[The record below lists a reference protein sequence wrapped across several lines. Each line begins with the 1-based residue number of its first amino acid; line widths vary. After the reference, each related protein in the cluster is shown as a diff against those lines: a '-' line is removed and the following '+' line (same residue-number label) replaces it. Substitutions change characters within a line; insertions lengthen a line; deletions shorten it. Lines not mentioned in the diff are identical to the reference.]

1 MLALAFTLWTTLT
14 VAAFVVTVNF
24 FAQREREWREREREW
39 REREWKL
46 FNELLRYA
54 HVPALEVQQER
65 VAKIPDAETA
75 PLMND
80 IDLAMHLDEV
90 LEEMQHRFAVA
101 TDTND
106 PIFAQTAYPAQWAEA
121 SRIVRERNAPIRLN

>member
-1 MLALAFTLWTTLT
+1 MLALAFTLWTITT
-14 VAAFVVTVNF
+14 VTAFVVTVNF
-24 FAQREREWREREREW
+24 FVQREREWRERER
-39 REREWKL
+39 KL
-46 FNELLRYA
+46 VDELLRYA
-54 HVPALEVQQER
+54 HVSALEVQQER

-90 LEEMQHRFAVA
+90 LEEVQHRFAVA

-106 PIFAQTAYPAQWAEA
+106 PLFAQTAYPAQWAEA

>member
-1 MLALAFTLWTTLT
+1 MLALAFILWAILT
-14 VAAFVVTVNF
+14 VTAFVATVSF
-24 FAQREREWREREREW
+24 FVRRECEWRERER
-39 REREWKL
+39 KL
-46 FNELLRYA
+46 VDELLRYA

-80 IDLAMHLDEV
+80 IDLAMHNDEV
-90 LEEMQHRFAVA
+90 LEELQHRHGVA

-106 PIFAQTAYPAQWAEA
+106 PVLAQTYYPQQWADAE
-121 SRIVRERNAPIRLN
+121 RIVRERKAPFRLN